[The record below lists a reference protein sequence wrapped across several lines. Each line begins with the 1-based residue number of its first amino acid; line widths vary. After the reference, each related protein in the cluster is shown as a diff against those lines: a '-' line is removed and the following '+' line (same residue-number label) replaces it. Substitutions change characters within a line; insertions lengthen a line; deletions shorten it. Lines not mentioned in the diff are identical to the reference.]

1 MTPVTRVD
9 TASKSKNER
18 SSNAFAVV
26 QEDETL
32 PLGNRKD
39 AADTD
44 NGRGDDDSSGA
55 EQARGK

>member
-1 MTPVTRVD
+1 MD

-44 NGRGDDDSSGA
+44 NDRGDDDSSGA